1 LLFVQ
6 FSVTAQKDNRFFP
19 LKKALLKTS
28 DANNTDRVKPLKG
41 QGMKERTEVRL
52 GEGRLGVRLGSFKK
66 TNFTNILRLVP
77 FKHSIK

>member
-1 LLFVQ
+1 MLFVQ

-19 LKKALLKTS
+19 LKMALLKTS

-52 GEGRLGVRLGSFKK
+52 GEGRLGVRLGSFK
-66 TNFTNILRLVP
+66 
-77 FKHSIK
+77 